1 METAAVSMLKAEL
14 FRALGHPM
22 RVRVLERLADSE
34 LNVGELQRLLV
45 IDAGGVS
52 AHLSILRRQGLVES
66 RRDGTSVFYRLRDP
80 RVRQLL
86 ELTRT
91 MITAQLHNTQ
101 MVLRDLD
108 EAVAEPRLGPATPTP

>member
-1 METAAVSMLKAEL
+1 METAVRVLKAEL

-22 RVRVLERLADSE
+22 RIRVLERLADDE
-34 LNVGELQRLLV
+34 LNVSELQALLA

-52 AHLSILRRQGLVES
+52 AHLSTLRKQGLVES
-66 RRDGTSVFYRLRDP
+66 RRDGTSIFYRLRDP

-91 MITAQLHNTQ
+91 MITAQLQDAQ

-108 EAVAEPRLGPATPTP
+108 EAVTEPHLRSATGTP